1 VGVEGSKVKEGKISE
16 AERSR
21 KIGMNYSLSGTAS
34 KSILEAGIAVSPE
47 RKLRPESFQHML

>member
-1 VGVEGSKVKEGKISE
+1 MEGSKVKEGKISE